1 MYCLMYFDVEDF
13 LSEPDHPVHLLP
25 LQFAEIM
32 ARHGLQGSFHILGE
46 KVRFMERHNQ
56 KRVIEAVRQHDVS
69 LHFDRGSVHPTT
81 AEEVSHLDWF
91 EGVDR
96 VLFRELPGIQTLE
109 RVFGKCSAITRHGST
124 YATQIAY
131 AAGKMGKPF
140 FSSPFN
146 LAGRNVAW
154 FCNNLAIATGEGGSF
169 DREYKDTPA
178 FDKKL
183 EAQNE
188 YLRAQMGKVDLVP
201 LFGCHPLIT
210 IMEEFPDGINFIR
223 GARPPREQ
231 WKAPVMIKGVSI
243 PTIMA
248 NFERRIKGLSE
259 FPGLEWTTTGGIARL
274 YGRRPVRVS
283 DRVVLEGARAVAAN
297 GGPTYTQ
304 ALSAGELLC
313 LLARRKL
320 APARIYEVPQI
331 MGPVKACKETVRNVM
346 SIRDMRATCL
356 EIVGHMQDSGYLP
369 ECLGRESEN
378 ISLESALLALA
389 CDAAGLDLGAV
400 KSPRLTVDAIPGFS
414 SAAQEV
420 SRLKDWRI
428 HAPDFGQ
435 ESVSKYFRWQAW
447 TLKPA
452 FRADEYGP
460 GVETGT
466 HLNPALPFAMG
477 SHAAV

>member
-13 LSEPDHPVHLLP
+13 LSEPDHQVHLLP

-32 ARHGLQGSFHILGE
+32 AKYGMQGSFHILGE

-56 KRVIEAVRQHDVS
+56 KRVIDAVRQHDVS

-124 YATQIAY
+124 YAAQIAY

-146 LAGRNVAW
+146 LTGRNVAW

-178 FDKKL
+178 FDRKL
-183 EAQNE
+183 KEQDD
-188 YLRAQMGKVDLVP
+188 YLRAHIGKVDLVP

-210 IMEEFPDGINFIR
+210 IMEEFPDGINFIH

-231 WKAPVMIKGVSI
+231 WQAPTMIKGVSI

-248 NFERRIKGLSE
+248 NFERRIRGLSE
-259 FPGLEWTTTGGIARL
+259 FPGLEWTTTGGIAKL
-274 YGRRPVRVS
+274 FGRRPVRVS
-283 DRVVLEGARAVAAN
+283 DLVVLEGARAVLAN
-297 GGPTYTQ
+297 SGPTYTQ
-304 ALSAGELLC
+304 ALSAGELLY
-313 LLARRKL
+313 LLARRKVAH
-320 APARIYEVPQI
+320 APVYEVPQV
-331 MGPVKACKETVRNVM
+331 MGPIKAGENVVRESVK
-346 SIRDMRATCL
+346 IRDLRPACL
-356 EIVGHMQDSGYLP
+356 ELIEHAHGSGYLP
-369 ECLGRESEN
+369 EYLSRDSGS
-378 ISLESALLALA
+378 ISLETALLALS
-389 CDAAGLDLGAV
+389 CDAAGVDLAAV
-400 KSPRLTVDAIPGFS
+400 KEPRLTVDAIPGFS
-414 SAAQEV
+414 VAAEEV

-428 HAPDFGQ
+428 HAPDFDQ
-435 ESVSKYFRWQAW
+435 ESISKYFRWQAW

-460 GVETGT
+460 GIETGAY
-466 HLNPALPFAMG
+466 LNPALPFAM
-477 SHAAV
+477 ARA

>member
-1 MYCLMYFDVEDF
+1 M
-13 LSEPDHPVHLLP
+13 
-25 LQFAEIM
+25 
-32 ARHGLQGSFHILGE
+32 
-46 KVRFMERHNQ
+46 
-56 KRVIEAVRQHDVS
+56 
-69 LHFDRGSVHPTT
+69 
-81 AEEVSHLDWF
+81 
-91 EGVDR
+91 
-96 VLFRELPGIQTLE
+96 
-109 RVFGKCSAITRHGST
+109 
-124 YATQIAY
+124 
-131 AAGKMGKPF
+131 
-140 FSSPFN
+140 
-146 LAGRNVAW
+146 
-154 FCNNLAIATGEGGSF
+154 
-169 DREYKDTPA
+169 
-178 FDKKL
+178 
-183 EAQNE
+183 
-188 YLRAQMGKVDLVP
+188 
-201 LFGCHPLIT
+201 
-210 IMEEFPDGINFIR
+210 
-223 GARPPREQ
+223 
-231 WKAPVMIKGVSI
+231 
-243 PTIMA
+243 
-248 NFERRIKGLSE
+248 
-259 FPGLEWTTTGGIARL
+259 GIARL